1 MIIDPFLMISD
12 IFHCAE
18 LDSWFEHHPDE
29 PFCFYEHKTESW
41 RGHWIGIVDRTINED
56 WFINYSEDDG
66 EIEYNVIMEGDS
78 NYTELKKGEFFDW
91 LQEEYPAHFE
101 WFLWHPELM

>member
-1 MIIDPFLMISD
+1 MMIDPLLINND
-12 IFHCAE
+12 TFHCAE

-41 RGHWIGIVDRTINED
+41 GGHWIGIVDRTINED
-56 WFINYSEDDG
+56 WFINYGDHSD
-66 EIEYNVIMEGDS
+66 IEYEAIMDGS
-78 NYTELKKGEFFDW
+78 YITLKKGEFFDW
-91 LQEEYPAHFE
+91 LQEEYPDHFE